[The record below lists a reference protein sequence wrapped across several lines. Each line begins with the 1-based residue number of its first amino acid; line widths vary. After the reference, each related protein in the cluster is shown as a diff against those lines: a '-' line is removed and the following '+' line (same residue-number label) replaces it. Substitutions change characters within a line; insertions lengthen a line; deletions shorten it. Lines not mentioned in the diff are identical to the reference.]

1 MKSPTHR
8 NCPSCHTPVALER
21 YERACGA
28 ASNYLVCPECDY
40 TFLLSE
46 AERIAVTLTF
56 NRAEV
61 GSEEDAAVELSCL
74 TFG

>member
-1 MKSPTHR
+1 MKSLTHL

-21 YERACGA
+21 YERACGT

-40 TFLLSE
+40 IFLLPE
-46 AERIAVTLTF
+46 GQCIAVAFNF
-56 NRAEV
+56 NRAEAGV
-61 GSEEDAAVELSCL
+61 EEDVVAEWSCS